1 MNEKY
6 TPDTPL
12 RRTAENGFNECIKQL
27 VQTGAD
33 VNGAL
38 EKLTPL
44 MSTEWLH

>member
-6 TPDTPL
+6 NLDTPF
-12 RRTAENGFNECIKQL
+12 RCAAENGFTECIKQL
-27 VQTGAD
+27 VKVGAD